1 MLALWIIKSQRPFLT
16 VEDKELLD
24 VFKYLNPT
32 VMPIIADSVKNTIM
46 KLYSEGQKDIKV
58 IFIYCILLIQK

>member
-1 MLALWIIKSQRPFLT
+1 MLALWIIKSQRLFLT
-16 VEDKELLD
+16 VEDKELRD

-32 VMPIIADSVKNTIM
+32 VMPITADSVKTTIM
-46 KLYSEGQKDIKV
+46 KLYSEGRKDIKV